1 MQSLSAADILGLWEQ
16 GAGLHTIDQALLV
29 LSFAFPEHDYEYL
42 ATLALGCRDLLLLE
56 VHRRIFGD
64 RLEAYTEC
72 PECQEPLEF
81 SLSCAL
87 LSGDLIPGEALTKN
101 VTIHGSDFI
110 LRSPNSRD
118 AAAAAASENLDS
130 ARKVL
135 LDLCAVPAA
144 DTAQIIDAL
153 PEPTRA
159 AIAGELA
166 AMDPR
171 AETLLD
177 LACPACAHAWQGV
190 FEIMT
195 FLWTKIRARAR
206 RLLQEVDVLARVYGW
221 SEADILAMSETR
233 RGWYVQMA
241 MA

>member
-101 VTIHGSDFI
+101 RHD
-110 LRSPNSRD
+110 SRQRFY
-118 AAAAAASENLDS
+118 L
-130 ARKVL
+130 
-135 LDLCAVPAA
+135 
-144 DTAQIIDAL
+144 AL
-153 PEPTRA
+153 PEQ
-159 AIAGELA
+159 
-166 AMDPR
+166 PR
-171 AETLLD
+171 
-177 LACPACAHAWQGV
+177 CGGGCGQ
-190 FEIMT
+190 
-195 FLWTKIRARAR
+195 
-206 RLLQEVDVLARVYGW
+206 
-221 SEADILAMSETR
+221 
-233 RGWYVQMA
+233 
-241 MA
+241 